1 MNILS
6 KIVEIKKEEI
16 TQKKKVRCLDEIKSS
31 ENFNRK
37 THSLSQKVK
46 EGEISIIAEHKRK
59 SPSKKEINFKTPS
72 KQIITGY
79 EKNGATAISILTEKN
94 FFLVQKMI

>member
-6 KIVEIKKEEI
+6 KIVAIKKQEI

-37 THSLSQKVK
+37 THSLSQKIK
-46 EGEISIIAEHKRK
+46 ELSLIHI
-59 SPSKKEINFKTPS
+59 
-72 KQIITGY
+72 
-79 EKNGATAISILTEKN
+79 
-94 FFLVQKMI
+94 